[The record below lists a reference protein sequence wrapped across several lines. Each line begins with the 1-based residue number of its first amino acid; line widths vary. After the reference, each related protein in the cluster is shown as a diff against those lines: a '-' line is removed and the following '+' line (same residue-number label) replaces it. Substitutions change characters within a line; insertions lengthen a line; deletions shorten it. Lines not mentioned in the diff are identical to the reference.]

1 MHLTLRFDAG
11 TLVVD
16 TDTRDEAAALDLPDP
31 CVFDDRIGRWRAP
44 ADAYRAVFAWLH
56 RQSQTGAITYADE
69 ARAYGPLGLEAR
81 ATRQPRPYQTE
92 AVNAWFDAGRRGVIV
107 LPTGAGKSYVARRII
122 DRLDRS
128 ALVVVPTLDLMNQ
141 WYDGL
146 LAAFTLDDVGLLGG
160 GYHDVR
166 PLTVTT
172 YDSASLHMDRYGDRF
187 GLIVFDEVH
196 HLPGPTRLR
205 AAASAIAPFRLGL
218 TATPERQDGRET
230 ALDDAVGPIVYR
242 RGIKELA
249 GHFLADYDVEQVTVS
264 LTEDEAARY
273 RDARALYLDFVR
285 GAGIRFSQRDGWGR
299 FIMLSSRSREGRR
312 AMRAYREQRQIALTC
327 QRKLELVEHLI
338 AEHAQDRVLVFT
350 NDNDTVYTL
359 SRRLLVPAITHQTPT
374 KERRE
379 ILQRFNSGAYRV
391 VVTSKVLNEGVD
403 VPEAGVAI
411 VLSGSGS
418 VREHVQRLGR
428 ILRKRGDKRALLYE
442 VVTGDTVE
450 ERVSERRR
458 EHDAYR

>member
-1 MHLTLRFDAG
+1 VHLTLRFDAG

-16 TDTRDEAAALDLPDP
+16 TDTRDAAAGLRLPDES
-31 CVFDDRIGRWRAP
+31 VFDDRIGRWRAP
-44 ADAYRAVFAWLH
+44 ADAYRSLFAWLH
-56 RQSQTGAITYADE
+56 RQSEAGHLTYTDE
-69 ARAYGPLGLEAR
+69 ARAYGPLGLVPR
-81 ATRQPRPYQTE
+81 AVRTARPYQTE
-92 AVNAWFDAGRRGVIV
+92 AVEAWFHAGRRGVIV
-107 LPTGAGKSYVARRII
+107 LPTGAGKSWVARRII
-122 DRLDRS
+122 ERLDRA
-128 ALVVVPTLDLMNQ
+128 ALVIVPTLDLMNQ

-146 LAAFTLDDVGLLGG
+146 LAAFELDDVGLLGG
-160 GYHDVR
+160 GYHDIR

-172 YDSASLHMDRYGDRF
+172 YDSAALHMDRYGDRF
-187 GLIVFDEVH
+187 GLVVFDEVH

-205 AAASAIAPFRLGL
+205 AAASSIAPFRLGL
-218 TATPERQDGRET
+218 TATPERQDGRESE
-230 ALDDAVGPIVYR
+230 LDAAVGPIVYR

-264 LTEDEAARY
+264 LTDEEADRYRAAR
-273 RDARALYLDFVR
+273 ATYLDFVR
-285 GAGIRFSQRDGWGR
+285 SAGIRFSSRDGWGR
-299 FIMLSSRSREGRR
+299 FIMLSSRSRDGRR
-312 AMRAYREQRQIALTC
+312 AMRAYREQRRIALTC
-327 QRKLELVEHLI
+327 QRKLDLVEHLI

-359 SRRLLVPAITHQTPT
+359 SRRLLVPSITHQTPT

-442 VVTGDTVE
+442 VVTADTVE